1 MLALLRAHG
10 FTKHLRTP
18 GANSRMPASN
28 SLLSPSGG
36 HGDLRHR
43 SDHVSAPQLVGG
55 DVVLSAKVEQEDRR
69 PHHLQRADVAA
80 SATTLILVA
89 RA

>member
-18 GANSRMPASN
+18 GMNKRIAACNSPLVAVWWPG
-28 SLLSPSGG
+28 LAEHVDG

-43 SDHVSAPQLVGG
+43 SEQVPPQLVVF
-55 DVVLSAKVEQEDRR
+55 DVVSSDAASKVE
-69 PHHLQRADVAA
+69 
-80 SATTLILVA
+80 
-89 RA
+89 